1 MSAHT
6 YISQWGKMWGEEGFF
21 RMAVKF
27 LKSPHATKLS
37 IQWLQSW
44 LLRTKFQRGKNLCG
58 VAKDA
63 SYPTVA
69 AAK

>member
-1 MSAHT
+1 MYIFIHIYMYMNVYNFHILMSAHT

-37 IQWLQSW
+37 IQ
-44 LLRTKFQRGKNLCG
+44 
-58 VAKDA
+58 
-63 SYPTVA
+63 
-69 AAK
+69 